1 MSIGTDGTDP
11 RLWTVTRARV
21 RDTVDMERSVP
32 SVPRTALPADIGRMP
47 KARAVLAANCGT
59 IALTRHSAAGPTGMA
74 TLSPWWDVDRADEVS
89 EAALPR
95 LQ

>member
-1 MSIGTDGTDP
+1 
-11 RLWTVTRARV
+11 
-21 RDTVDMERSVP
+21 
-32 SVPRTALPADIGRMP
+32 MP

-59 IALTRHSAAGPTGMA
+59 ITLTRHSAAGPTGMA